1 MPDTRKGTPLR
12 RRPFCFARNAVVT
25 RETGRSG
32 ECWFALAGSHEQPV
46 ASLGRKHVVLLL
58 EPGELGLQ
66 VTNPP
71 LEAAHFGYN
80 AGIRPADVA
89 E

>member
-1 MPDTRKGTPLR
+1 
-12 RRPFCFARNAVVT
+12 VT

-32 ECWFALAGSHEQPV
+32 ECWFALAGGHEQAV
-46 ASLGRKHVVLLL
+46 ASLRREHVVLLL
-58 EPGELGLQ
+58 EPGELGLK